1 MATVAIRRRC
11 VAELYV
17 RYSPDLE
24 RPDPQEAE
32 LTAEILE
39 IMARSNR
46 RAFDRHRHAVRDAHA
61 KSHGF
66 LKGEV
71 VVPELPQHLRQGMF
85 SRPAVYPVVIR
96 LSSAPGDIHSDS
108 IPAPRG
114 MAIKVIG
121 VEGERLLPDDE
132 GGNQDF
138 LLVNIPVLSFG
149 TISKYRQLVGLLE
162 KNAENPAF
170 LQRAMAGVA
179 RGVETAVEAVGLTPG
194 ATLRGL
200 ARDNAHLLGETYH
213 SMAAIRFGDYVA
225 KISAAPLSDNV
236 RALTGKLL
244 DKVEDST
251 MRDLVV
257 EHFRNEGAE
266 YQLRAQLCVDPEKT
280 PVEDAA
286 VLWSDDLSPQ
296 QPIATLRIPPQEAF
310 SPARR
315 VYGDDVLSFNPW
327 HGVREHRPLGS
338 IMRVRISAY
347 ERSSRRRHDLNGRPR
362 LEPRSVDEIPD

>member
-1 MATVAIRRRC
+1 MS
-11 VAELYV
+11 EYV
-17 RYSPDLE
+17 HYGEDVEVRTDDE
-24 RPDPQEAE
+24 EE

-39 IMARSNR
+39 IMATTNR

-66 LKGEV
+66 LKGEL
-71 VVPELPQHLRQGMF
+71 VVPDLPSHLRQGVF
-85 SRPAVYPVVIR
+85 ARPSTYPVVIR
-96 LSSAPGDIHSDS
+96 LSSAPGDIHSDT

-114 MAIKVIG
+114 MAIKIIG
-121 VEGERLLPDDE
+121 VEGERLLPQDA
-132 GGNQDF
+132 GRNQDF
-138 LLVNIPVLSFG
+138 LLVNIPTLSFG
-149 TISKYRQLVGLLE
+149 TIGKYRQLIGLLE
-162 KNAENPAF
+162 KNADNPAF

-179 RGVETAVEAVGLTPG
+179 RGVEAAVEAVGIEPG

-200 ARDNAHLLGETYH
+200 ARDNDHLLGETYH
-213 SMAAIRFGDYVA
+213 SMAAVRFGDYIA

-236 RALTGKLL
+236 RALTGK
-244 DKVEDST
+244 DVGTVGDST

-266 YQLRAQLCVDPEKT
+266 YQLRAQLCRDIDKM

-286 VLWSDDLSPQ
+286 VLWPEGLSPH
-296 QPIATLRIPPQEAF
+296 QPVATLRIPKQDAY

-327 HGVREHRPLGS
+327 HGVKAHQPLGS
-338 IMRVRISAY
+338 IMRVRIAAY
-347 ERSSRRRHDLNGRPR
+347 ERSTQRRHEGNAQPR
-362 LEPRSVDEIPD
+362 VEPETIGEIPD